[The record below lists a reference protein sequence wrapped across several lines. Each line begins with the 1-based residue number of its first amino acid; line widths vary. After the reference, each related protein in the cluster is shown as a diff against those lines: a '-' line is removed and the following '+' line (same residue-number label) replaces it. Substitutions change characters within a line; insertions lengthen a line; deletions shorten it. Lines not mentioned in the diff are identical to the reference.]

1 MRQLVFNPAV
11 LPILIAIGII
21 ALLLGCRI
29 AAKGDN
35 QFYLRR
41 ITVFLFL
48 FTGLNLTI
56 PPFVFLYPE
65 ALAGFDKTIS
75 SAILQFAVY
84 SFFVLI
90 LSSWFSDFFES
101 LLLLFK
107 NPFLG
112 LFLIFSVLSTAW
124 SETPVLCLRS
134 GLVLFFVS
142 MLSAHMVKD
151 LRWSELAKLLRLV
164 TLVAA
169 LTSVIS
175 AAVAP
180 SLAFGEK
187 GLTGILPFPIRL
199 GTCMALGIALWFS
212 LLLDQRKN
220 RLKTIGIILI
230 LLITLILTNSA
241 QAIITCLT
249 LVSLVGL
256 LKVLKKMGRLAPI
269 LILLYCSIT
278 ILLVVG
284 LNTYIPLIF
293 NLLGRDATLTGRTE
307 FWPQLIERLLSQ
319 RPLLGY
325 SLNGFWQAWRGSL
338 NPANGILNASG
349 FVPPNGHN
357 GFLDLALCLGIIG
370 LLLFSISFLAG
381 FIQAIRHFAQ
391 RKSSDEILPILL
403 LVYLVMA
410 NISETQLLG
419 SNYIWILYVMTLV
432 RLNIKPFRTIVD
444 ENVALRVTALYDDY
458 AKFSSFNESN

>member
-1 MRQLVFNPAV
+1 MRQLVFNPII
-11 LPILIAIGII
+11 LPILVAIGII
-21 ALLLGCRI
+21 ALLLGYRV
-29 AAKGDN
+29 ANKGDN

-41 ITVFLFL
+41 ITIFLFL

-84 SFFVLI
+84 GFFVLI
-90 LSSWFSDFFES
+90 LSPWFLDFFES

-112 LFLIFSVLSTAW
+112 LFLIFSILSTAW
-124 SETPVLCLRS
+124 SDTPILCLRS

-151 LRWSELAKLLRLV
+151 LRWTELAKLLRLV

-169 LTSVIS
+169 LTSVIP

-180 SLAFGEK
+180 SLVFGEK

-220 RLKTIGIILI
+220 RLKTIGIILV
-230 LLITLILTNSA
+230 LLVTLILTNSA

-269 LILLYCSIT
+269 LILLYCSVT
-278 ILLVVG
+278 ILLIVG
-284 LNTYIPLIF
+284 LDTYVPLIF
-293 NLLGRDATLTGRTE
+293 DLLGRDATLTGRTE

-325 SLNGFWQAWRGSL
+325 SLNGFWQGWRGSL
-338 NPANGILNASG
+338 NPANGIINASG

-370 LLLFSISFLAG
+370 LLLFSLSFLAG
-381 FIQAIRHFAQ
+381 FIQAIRYFAKD
-391 RKSSDEILPILL
+391 KSSDEILPILL

-432 RLNIKPFRTIVD
+432 RLNIKSFRAIAD
-444 ENVALRVTALYDDY
+444 ENMAPRVRALHDNY
-458 AKFSSFNESN
+458 ASFSSFNDGN